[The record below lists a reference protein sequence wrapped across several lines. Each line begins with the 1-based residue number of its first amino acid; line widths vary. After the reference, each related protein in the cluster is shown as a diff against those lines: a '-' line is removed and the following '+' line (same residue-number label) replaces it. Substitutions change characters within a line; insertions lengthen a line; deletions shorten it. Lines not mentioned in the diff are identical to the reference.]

1 LQWHCRC
8 FVPQF
13 GTPLVYFRHDSP
25 RFYRFAT
32 FKFKT
37 NGIQSFTIFPEFM
50 WPFSNNAYLSIVDAQ
65 RAERERAI
73 STAAP
78 SVASEH
84 SVYLNATGGSFDA
97 FTLLGKLMYF

>member
-1 LQWHCRC
+1 
-8 FVPQF
+8 
-13 GTPLVYFRHDSP
+13 
-25 RFYRFAT
+25 
-32 FKFKT
+32 
-37 NGIQSFTIFPEFM
+37 M
-50 WPFSNNAYLSIVDAQ
+50 WPFSNNAYLSIVDAK

-97 FTLLGKLMYF
+97 FTLLGKLMYFQLLKLYQTLSMGNGRLRRCWKLLSLGLRMHRPPLIA